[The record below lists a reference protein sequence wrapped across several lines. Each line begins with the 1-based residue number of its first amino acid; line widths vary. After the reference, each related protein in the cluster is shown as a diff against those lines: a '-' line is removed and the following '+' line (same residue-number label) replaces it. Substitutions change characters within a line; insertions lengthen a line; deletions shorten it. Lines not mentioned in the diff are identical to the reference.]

1 MLRLLGLIMLK
12 KKQKRRNK
20 RKKKAKKELRSIT
33 ILMCLRKGRVSLD

>member
-20 RKKKAKKELRSIT
+20 RKKKAKKELMSIT
-33 ILMCLRKGRVSLD
+33 ILMCLRKGQVSLD